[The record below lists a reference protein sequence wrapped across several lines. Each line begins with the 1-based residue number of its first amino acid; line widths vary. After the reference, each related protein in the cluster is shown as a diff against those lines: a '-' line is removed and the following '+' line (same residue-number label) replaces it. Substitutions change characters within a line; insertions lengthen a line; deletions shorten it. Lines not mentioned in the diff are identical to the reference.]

1 MLTFALYLHSLLH
14 LLTSTAAVTPPYT
27 PTDYFLLNCGSSS
40 NATSR
45 DGRSWDGDATSKFSP
60 SNIGTT
66 SSPSTATK
74 QDPSTDIP
82 FLTARI
88 FTSEFTY
95 TFPVS
100 SGPKFLRLYFHP
112 ATYSN
117 LDRSKSYFSV
127 TAANYTLLTNFS
139 AFLTVSALVPQQS
152 SLVKEYI
159 VNVRDTQKLDITFN
173 PSPNSYAFINGIEV
187 VSIPNNFYMKGDNPI
202 PLVGY
207 QPFIYIDN
215 NTAMETLYRL
225 NVGGNEVSVNDDTG
239 MYRPWHPDDMY
250 IYGAAVGLVPHLEV
264 PIRYTKTP
272 NYTAPATVYTTART
286 MGNDPKENLKYNLTW
301 IFTVDSGFLYLA
313 RLHFCEFQLVV
324 TTEHERIFSV
334 YMNNQTADQ
343 KVDVIHLSGG
353 RGIPVFK
360 DYVLSV
366 PVVDGLRSKV
376 DLWLAMSPNM
386 DSKPRYAD
394 AILNGLEIFKLSKS
408 DGSLAGLNP
417 EYVPAPPAPYPKL
430 LGKQNSKTSLSL
442 VLAVAGGVISGVF
455 LISVIGFLIFRCRRR
470 VRDSGASVVK
480 SSWVQFSILHTSKS
494 TKTNASSLPPS
505 LCRNFSLTEI
515 KSASSL
521 RSEGLCRRFS
531 LAEIQSMTNNFDDE
545 LIIGSGGFGKVYKGL
560 IDGEETTVAI
570 KRLNSMSKQGAH
582 EFWTEI
588 EMLSKL
594 RHNHLV
600 SLIGYCEEGDEMI
613 LVYEYI
619 ENGTLADHLYK
630 INTSGN
636 ICHISWDQRL
646 NICIGVARGLDY
658 LHTSTQQGVI
668 HRDMK
673 TSNILLDNAWV
684 AKISDF
690 GLCKMGIT
698 SDFGTHVSTDIK
710 GTFGY
715 LDPEYFM
722 TRRLTKKS
730 DVYAYGVVLLE
741 VLCGRPAVDMRLEEE
756 QCSLALW
763 AQHCIKKK
771 KLGQIIDPSMR
782 DQISPDCLKLFSK
795 VANKCLNNNPNGRP
809 TMADV
814 VVSLECALAAQ
825 DQQGYTSRC

>member
-1 MLTFALYLHSLLH
+1 MFTIALYLYSLLH
-14 LLTSTAAVTPPYT
+14 LLSSTAATTPPYT

-40 NATSR
+40 NAVSL
-45 DGRSWDGDATSKFSP
+45 DGRSWDSDANSKFSP

-66 SSPSTATK
+66 SSPSTAT
-74 QDPSTDIP
+74 QLDPSVTEIP

-88 FTSEFTY
+88 FTSNFTY

-100 SGPKFLRLYFHP
+100 SGPKFIRLYFYP
-112 ATYSN
+112 ANYTNSI
-117 LDRSKSYFSV
+117 LDRSKYYFSV
-127 TAANYTLLTNFS
+127 TAANYTLLSNFS

-159 VNVRDTQKLDITFN
+159 LNVRDIQKLDITFN

-187 VSIPNNFYMKGDNPI
+187 VSIPNNFYIKGDRI
-202 PLVGY
+202 PFLGIQ
-207 QPFIYIDN
+207 QPVYIQQSAYFDN
-215 NTAMETLYRL
+215 NTALETLYRL
-225 NVGGNEVSVNDDTG
+225 NVGGNDVSVNDDTG
-239 MYRPWHPDDMY
+239 MYRTWHQDEPY
-250 IYGAAVGLVPHLEV
+250 IYGAAIGSVPHLEV
-264 PIRYTKTP
+264 PIRYTNETP

-286 MGNDPKENLKYNLTW
+286 MGQDPNINLRYNLTW
-301 IFTVDSGFLYLA
+301 IFTVDSGFWYLA
-313 RLHFCEFQLVV
+313 RLHFCEFQPEV
-324 TTEHERIFSV
+324 TKENERIFSV

-343 KVDVIHLSGG
+343 EVDVIHLSGG
-353 RGIPVFK
+353 NGIPVFK

-366 PVVDGLRSKV
+366 PPVDGLQSKV
-376 DLWLAMSPNM
+376 DLWLAMHPNVN
-386 DSKPRYAD
+386 SKPVYAD
-394 AILNGLEIFKLSKS
+394 AILNGLEIFKLNQSN
-408 DGSLAGLNP
+408 GSLAGPNP
-417 EYVPAPPAPYPKL
+417 EYVPLPS
-430 LGKQNSKTSLSL
+430 KQNSKMMLL
-442 VLAVAGGVISGVF
+442 VFAIAGGVIGGVF
-455 LISVIGFLIFRCRRR
+455 LISVIGFLIFRHRRR

-480 SSWVQFSILHTSKS
+480 SKY
-494 TKTNASSLPPS
+494 TKTNASSLP
-505 LCRNFSLTEI
+505 
-515 KSASSL
+515 
-521 RSEGLCRRFS
+521 SEGLCRRFS

-545 LIIGSGGFGKVYKGL
+545 LVTGSGGFGKVYKGL

-594 RHNHLV
+594 RHNNLV

-636 ICHISWDQRL
+636 ICHISWEQRL

-673 TSNILLDNAWV
+673 TTNILLDKAWV

-730 DVYAYGVVLLE
+730 DVYAFGVVLFE
-741 VLCGRPAVDMRLEEE
+741 VLCGRPAVNMRLEEE

-782 DQISPDCLKLFSK
+782 DQISPHCLKVFAK
-795 VANKCLNNNPNGRP
+795 VANKCLNSNPNGRP